1 MLATMR
7 LAAAVLVLA
16 LPAVAFAQ
24 APGMYDTSRPLAPPG
39 LTPPDADRDEPP
51 GGQPAPAEQ
60 PAQGL
65 AAYAARDPAADRA
78 FGTSTAVA
86 LPSGKMDISGRASFF
101 GGMGSIAAGVG
112 SGIEISADIGAITD
126 EVGSIGGGVKV
137 VVAHSQTV
145 ALAATASYH
154 SVSDACY
161 DCSSSDDGL
170 WAVGGVVSTCLGDSC
185 SSLLSAGGGV
195 MGMTD
200 DEDKLGYLSASLVAG
215 NGSFR
220 PILEGVALLGDDGGV
235 LGFAG
240 ARIGGKR
247 VAFDAGIGFVVAD
260 GDDGG
265 GGGAPMVGLSIRP

>member
-1 MLATMR
+1 MR
-7 LAAAVLVLA
+7 LAAATLVLA

-24 APGMYDTSRPLAPPG
+24 APGMYDTTRPLAPPG
-39 LTPPDADRDEPP
+39 MTPPDGDRDEPP
-51 GGQPAPAEQ
+51 GGQPAPVEE
-60 PAQGL
+60 PQGL

-86 LPSGKMDISGRASFF
+86 LPAGTMDLSGRASFF
-101 GGMGSIAAGVG
+101 GGVGSIAAGLGGGV
-112 SGIEISADIGAITD
+112 EISADVGALPD
-126 EVGSIGGGVKV
+126 AVGSIGGGVKL

-154 SVSDACY
+154 RISDDCY
-161 DCSSSDDGL
+161 DCSSSDDAL

-195 MGMTD
+195 MGVT
-200 DEDKLGYLSASLVAG
+200 DEDKLGYVSGSLVAG
-215 NGSFR
+215 SGSFR
-220 PILEGVALLGDDGGV
+220 PILEGVALLGDGGGV

-240 ARIGGKR
+240 ARIGGRR
-247 VAFDAGIGFVVAD
+247 VAFDAGIGFVLAD
-260 GDDGG
+260 DS

>member
-1 MLATMR
+1 MR
-7 LAAAVLVLA
+7 LAAVLVLA

-39 LTPPDADRDEPP
+39 MTPPDGDRDEPP
-51 GGQPAPAEQ
+51 GGPPAPVAQ
-60 PAQGL
+60 PEGL

-86 LPSGKMDISGRASFF
+86 LPSGKVDISGRASFF
-101 GGMGSIAAGVG
+101 GGVGSVAAGLG
-112 SGIEISADIGAITD
+112 GGIEVSADVGAIAD
-126 EVGSIGGGVKV
+126 DVGSIGGGVKIT
-137 VVAHSQTV
+137 VAHSRTV

-154 SVSDACY
+154 RMSDDCY
-161 DCSSSDDGL
+161 DCSSDDGL
-170 WAVGGVVSTCLGDSC
+170 WAVGGVVSTCIGETC

-195 MGMTD
+195 MGVAD
-200 DEDKLGYLSASLVAG
+200 DDDKIGYVTGSLVAG
-215 NGSFR
+215 SGSFR
-220 PILEGVALLGDDGGV
+220 PILEGAALLGDGGGV

-260 GDDGG
+260 DGG
-265 GGGAPMVGLSIRP
+265 DGGAAGAPMIGLSIRP